1 MIHLVLENEESFFV
15 ADAMKKTPDFV
26 ENVMKRVNKLLEIP
40 VENPSVEKY
49 AFRQSRLKM
58 TKLKSEAQM
67 FQGNIETLNTLR
79 NAGVALNLCFAK
91 FFNLPSSC
99 SFPHAINTLQEQ
111 EKENLEKGN
120 VSNKKNGRKR
130 RLYLEKRLKEWMPC
144 QDLVNL
150 RNGVDYVVIEDLVR
164 EALTKEGE
172 IAKEIV
178 NFVAKREHRIITK
191 EAAWHA
197 IWIRKD
203 NQFKHNDHSRN
214 ITEIEEKLNKNRE
227 RTKIFGGTKMTAY
240 DLAHKA
246 AEFTEQTLAVFVKP
260 TEMDNLEI
268 FGE

>member
-1 MIHLVLENEESFFV
+1 ME
-15 ADAMKKTPDFV
+15 
-26 ENVMKRVNKLLEIP
+26 RVNKLLEIP
-40 VENPSVEKY
+40 VEIPSVEKY

-67 FQGNIETLNTLR
+67 FRGKSETLNTLR
-79 NAGVALNLCFAK
+79 NAGVALNLCFAE

-99 SFPHAINTLQEQ
+99 FFPHAINTMQEQ
-111 EKENLEKGN
+111 EKENLEKGS

-130 RLYLEKRLKEWMPC
+130 RLYLEKRVKKWMPC
-144 QDLVNL
+144 QDLVSD
-150 RNGVDYVVIEDLVR
+150 RNGVDYFVIEDLAR

-178 NFVAKREHRIITK
+178 NFVAKRDYRNITK

-197 IWIRKD
+197 VWIRKD
-203 NQFKHNDHSRN
+203 NEFKYNDLSPD
-214 ITEIEEKLNKNRE
+214 ITEIEEKLNEIQK
-227 RTKIFGGTKMTAY
+227 RTKMFGRTKMTAY